1 MCLVVAKKWSYN
13 LLLSET
19 HGWSIL
25 IEKLDRWRHEHP
37 ASITHHHHRID
48 DGPSSDTGWFHPCM
62 LLTGGGDERSLST
75 GSAKTKGYV
84 KQMSTV
90 SMSICWLLVSMLLR
104 VKPDWKK
111 NHPNRCTQVEI
122 GKPHPVD
129 WMMVIDA
136 VRSNT
141 YLHIPTGS
149 ALYLMMSLS

>member
-37 ASITHHHHRID
+37 ASITHHHHRWWSVVRHWLV
-48 DGPSSDTGWFHPCM
+48 PSLHVVDRRRRRKKPVHRKRQNERICKTDVNRVDVY
-62 LLTGGGDERSLST
+62 LLAAAT
-75 GSAKTKGYV
+75 
-84 KQMSTV
+84 
-90 SMSICWLLVSMLLR
+90 LVSMLLR
-104 VKPDWKK
+104 VESDRKK

-141 YLHIPTGS
+141 YLHIPTG
-149 ALYLMMSLS
+149 LYLMMSLS